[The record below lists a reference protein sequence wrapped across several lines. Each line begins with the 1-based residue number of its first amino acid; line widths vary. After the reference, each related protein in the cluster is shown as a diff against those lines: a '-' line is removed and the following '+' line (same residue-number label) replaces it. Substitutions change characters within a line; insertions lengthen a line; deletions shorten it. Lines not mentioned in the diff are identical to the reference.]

1 MIVVNPSTRQFN
13 IPGADLVFGVTA
25 DASAVIKEFQC
36 PRYVGNNLDLTGCFI
51 RMNYR
56 NANGEVD
63 SYLVSDVTV
72 DGDNIV
78 FGWELSPR
86 VTMYKGNVS
95 FVMCVVG
102 PDTKVAWHTTLGRG
116 QVLEGLEPEWESVMD
131 ETVDVVAQLIAMVE
145 AQTKAVADTGAEW
158 VRNVQSEGTD
168 QIVAV
173 QTAGRESREA
183 AVAEIEAKG
192 VSTLATIPEDYTT
205 VQNAVRGAANA
216 IRGKVSGEV
225 IRVDDVSPME
235 HYPMV
240 KVCSKNLIPFPYY
253 NNSITQRGVKITV
266 AEDGTITFNGTAEG
280 NSSFRI
286 IQDANIPVNGKYT
299 LTGCDGGAVGTY
311 YLQPF
316 INGVA
321 ESSLLSGK
329 KTYEW
334 DGKLT
339 SLAIFFKVGTV
350 FDNVQFRPHLEKGDI
365 ATNYTPYVDPT
376 TVTVTRC
383 GKNLFD
389 VSDHKFNW
397 ENVTLNSSDGNIY
410 DVTGATGTTAMAYSA
425 GAVRVRLSKSIPIRD
440 KITIS
445 FYMTLVEQG
454 MHDNRIRIWSH
465 DGEKSLENTTVTL
478 TPGVRQKVSMV
489 CNTVGGVLHSVMIY
503 VNANRI
509 AMEVDTLQVEVGDTA
524 TNYEPYTGE
533 TQIPSSDGTI
543 SGLTAVSPTMTLL
556 TDTAG
561 VNIECEYSRDTNVVI
576 AEILEK
582 ITALGG

>member
-1 MIVVNPSTRQFN
+1 MIVINSSTRQFN
-13 IPGADLVFGVTA
+13 IPGADMTFGVEA
-25 DASAVIKEFQC
+25 DAGSERKYFQC
-36 PRYVGNNLDLTGCFI
+36 PRYVGNKLDIASSFVRI
-51 RMNYR
+51 NYR
-56 NANGEVD
+56 NANGEID
-63 SYLVSDVTV
+63 SYLVEDLTV
-72 DGDNIV
+72 DGENV
-78 FGWELSPR
+78 LFSWELSPK
-86 VTMYKGNVS
+86 VTAYKGQIR

-102 PDTKVAWHTTLGRG
+102 PDTKVAWHTTLGTG
-116 QVLEGLEPEWESVMD
+116 IVLEGLEPDYAMIQAG
-131 ETVDVVAQLIAMVE
+131 TADVVAQLIALVDKQTAAVE
-145 AQTKAVADTGAEW
+145 NKGVEW

-168 QIVAV
+168 QIIAV
-173 QTAGRESREA
+173 QTAAQEA
-183 AVAEIEAKG
+183 QTASVAEIEAKG

-205 VQNAVRGAANA
+205 VQSAVRGAANA

-365 ATNYTPYVDPT
+365 ATDYTPYVDPT

-509 AMEVDTLQVEVGDTA
+509 AMEVDTLQVEVGDTV
-524 TNYEPYTGE
+524 TDYEPYYGE
-533 TQIPSSDGTI
+533 TQIPAADGTV
-543 SGLTAVSPTMTLL
+543 SGLTAVSPTMTLM
-556 TDTAG
+556 TDTPGA
-561 VNIECEYSRDTNVVI
+561 NIECEYSRDTNKVI